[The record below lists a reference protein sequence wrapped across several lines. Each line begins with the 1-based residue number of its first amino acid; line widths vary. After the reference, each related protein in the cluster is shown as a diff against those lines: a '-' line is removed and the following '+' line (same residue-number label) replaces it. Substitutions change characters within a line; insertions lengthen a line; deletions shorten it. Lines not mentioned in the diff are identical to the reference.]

1 MKRNWFHKYLIQ
13 TAYNAVPIIAIE
25 NGSLDG
31 SMEIA
36 VERQLIRESRGG
48 ILQKQA
54 LALQAEFRSFE
65 QAAAAIVK
73 ADSLPDPFTGM
84 QILSTLP
91 FVLSKD
97 LRIGI
102 ASDGTFASQAWRISE
117 EAYQNTS
124 GNKFGWWAPDGK
136 EYTDD
141 RSIFRRP
148 TEQMIRALIMPPIL
162 KKSLELGLITFE
174 DEKDNNKA

>member
-1 MKRNWFHKYLIQ
+1 MVPPVPHSDGLQRRSHNRHRERVVRRVYGNSRRK
-13 TAYNAVPIIAIE
+13 TADPGV
-25 NGSLDG
+25 
-31 SMEIA
+31 
-36 VERQLIRESRGG
+36 SRG

-97 LRIGI
+97 LQIGI

-117 EAYQNTS
+117 EAYQNIS
-124 GNKFGWWAPDGK
+124 GNKFSWWAQDGK

-162 KKSLELGLITFE
+162 KKGLELGLITFE